1 MSENYSRRN
10 HSSKEEKKSAPK
22 VTEHVTKG
30 FTAFQK
36 VLTAVGT
43 ILSIIVASITIM
55 NFTASKNKDTSD
67 SSANQSTVVIKEGNN
82 KNQAP
87 LHLVMAMRLI
97 QKHKQVAKQELTPIR
112 HLQTQQRVAIRLPLH
127 QQLLQTQHLAMRLLV
142 AQQLVTPLL
151 TKTCKRLGNP
161 AFFL

>member
-36 VLTAVGT
+36 VLTVVGT

-82 KNQAP
+82 KTQESSVASSSYGNATDSETETSSQAGTNTYSSS
-87 LHLVMAMRLI
+87 ADTTTGGNTTTSSS
-97 QKHKQVAKQELTPIR
+97 AATAD
-112 HLQTQQRVAIRLPLH
+112 TTSGNA
-127 QQLLQTQHLAMRLLV
+127 TTGG
-142 AQQLVTPLL
+142 VT
-151 TKTCKRLGNP
+151 TGDTASN
-161 AFFL
+161 

>member
-10 HSSKEEKKSAPK
+10 HSSKEEKKSAPM

-55 NFTASKNKDTSD
+55 NFTSSKNKDTSD

-82 KNQAP
+82 KTQESSVASSSYSNATDSETETSSQAGTNTYSSS
-87 LHLVMAMRLI
+87 ADTTTSGTTTTSSS
-97 QKHKQVAKQELTPIR
+97 AATAD
-112 HLQTQQRVAIRLPLH
+112 T
-127 QQLLQTQHLAMRLLV
+127 T
-142 AQQLVTPLL
+142 T
-151 TKTCKRLGNP
+151 GNTTTGD
-161 AFFL
+161 ATTSGAVSN

>member
-10 HSSKEEKKSAPK
+10 HSSKEEKKSAPN

-67 SSANQSTVVIKEGNN
+67 SSAKSSKKAIIRL
-82 KNQAP
+82 KNQVLP
-87 LHLVMAMRLI
+87 HLVMAMRLI
-97 QKHKQVAKQELTPIR
+97 QKQKQVAKQELTPIR
-112 HLQTQQRVAIRLPLH
+112 HLQIQQRVAIRLPLH

-142 AQQLVTPLL
+142 VQQLVTPLL

>member
-82 KNQAP
+82 KT
-87 LHLVMAMRLI
+87 
-97 QKHKQVAKQELTPIR
+97 QESSAASSSYGNATDSETQIR
-112 HLQTQQRVAIRLPLH
+112 HLQTQQRVAIQLLLH

-142 AQQLVTPLL
+142 VQQLVTPLL

>member
-82 KNQAP
+82 KT
-87 LHLVMAMRLI
+87 
-97 QKHKQVAKQELTPIR
+97 QE
-112 HLQTQQRVAIRLPLH
+112 
-127 QQLLQTQHLAMRLLV
+127 
-142 AQQLVTPLL
+142 
-151 TKTCKRLGNP
+151 
-161 AFFL
+161 

>member
-10 HSSKEEKKSAPK
+10 HTSNEESKSSPK
-22 VTEHVTKG
+22 VTEHVSKG

-55 NFTASKNKDTSD
+55 NFTSSNKDKDTSD

-82 KNQAP
+82 KTQDSSAASSSYGNATDSETETSSQA
-87 LHLVMAMRLI
+87 
-97 QKHKQVAKQELTPIR
+97 
-112 HLQTQQRVAIRLPLH
+112 
-127 QQLLQTQHLAMRLLV
+127 
-142 AQQLVTPLL
+142 
-151 TKTCKRLGNP
+151 GNNTYS
-161 AFFL
+161 

>member
-82 KNQAP
+82 KTQESSAASSSYGNATDSETQTSSQAETNTYSSS
-87 LHLVMAMRLI
+87 AD
-97 QKHKQVAKQELTPIR
+97 T
-112 HLQTQQRVAIRLPLH
+112 TS
-127 QQLLQTQHLAMRLLV
+127 
-142 AQQLVTPLL
+142 
-151 TKTCKRLGNP
+151 GN
-161 AFFL
+161 ATTSSSAATADTTSGNATTGGATTGDAASN

>member
-10 HSSKEEKKSAPK
+10 HSSKEEKKSAPN

-82 KNQAP
+82 KTQESSATSSSYGNATDSEN
-87 LHLVMAMRLI
+87 R
-97 QKHKQVAKQELTPIR
+97 KQVAKQELTPIR
-112 HLQTQQRVAIRLPLH
+112 HLQIQQRVAIRLPLH

-142 AQQLVTPLL
+142 AQQLVDA
-151 TKTCKRLGNP
+151 R
-161 AFFL
+161 F

>member
-10 HSSKEEKKSAPK
+10 HSSKEEKKSAPM

-30 FTAFQK
+30 VTAFQK

-55 NFTASKNKDTSD
+55 NFTSSKNKDTSD

-82 KNQAP
+82 KTQESSVASSSYGNATDSETETSSQA
-87 LHLVMAMRLI
+87 
-97 QKHKQVAKQELTPIR
+97 
-112 HLQTQQRVAIRLPLH
+112 
-127 QQLLQTQHLAMRLLV
+127 
-142 AQQLVTPLL
+142 
-151 TKTCKRLGNP
+151 GNNTYSSS
-161 AFFL
+161 ADTTTGNTTTGDATTSGAVSN